1 MTAHAVRH
9 PTRQLRAH
17 CGSWSA
23 ESSEPNRTR
32 SATPRRVRRSD
43 QTVTHHL
50 GARTRLSTVPSGDD
64 HSPTHNRHYGATRP
78 CGRPSR
84 DAAGHMRPSTTAHVD
99 APARVHFSSVCT
111 RHAMPTTRTTAAPC
125 NALGLHEDG
134 FQSVKPRAFQRTVH
148 RQWHCLTC
156 HLMQCRSTCQGKH
169 HDSGQR
175 RRRLYSHGTYLTVCL
190 VQCIAY
196 RRTPYG
202 DASARERCYNNR
214 DRHRDRGCAPYMG
227 GYVRCTSVMRLV
239 MCTDEW

>member
-1 MTAHAVRH
+1 MTTPLLTTGTMAPHVPAAVPVGMQPGTCDPAQLLMWMHPRESTSHQFAHATQCR
-9 PTRQLRAH
+9 PR
-17 CGSWSA
+17 
-23 ESSEPNRTR
+23 EPLPPP
-32 SATPRRVRRSD
+32 AM
-43 QTVTHHL
+43 
-50 GARTRLSTVPSGDD
+50 RL
-64 HSPTHNRHYGATRP
+64 A
-78 CGRPSR
+78 C
-84 DAAGHMRPSTTAHVD
+84 M
-99 APARVHFSSVCT
+99 
-111 RHAMPTTRTTAAPC
+111 
-125 NALGLHEDG
+125 
-134 FQSVKPRAFQRTVH
+134 KPRAFQRTVH